1 MRSVAPDP
9 GRGGARGYD
18 EHFRRN
24 QIALHNQGQHQLL
37 TASRSSLW
45 RWRSNGIQRRKFDG
59 NVAATTLRDNEDQL
73 LLVLCR
79 LAHPK
84 AKADEIIAFIA
95 RNNSTGYIYS
105 RVEITRAEKRL
116 GFTRKVG
123 STTAWQA
130 LTPAN
135 VHRRQNFWT
144 IPTGYLWNTA
154 LAAH

>member
-9 GRGGARGYD
+9 SRGGARGYD
-18 EHFRRN
+18 EHFRSN

-37 TASRSSLW
+37 TASRTSLW
-45 RWRSNGIQRRKFDG
+45 RWRSNGIQRRKVDG

-95 RNNSTGYIYS
+95 RNNSTGHIYS
-105 RVEITRAEKRL
+105 RVEITRAESFKARHGL
-116 GFTRKVG
+116 FEVG
-123 STTAWQA
+123 
-130 LTPAN
+130 
-135 VHRRQNFWT
+135 RRRGRGHHLLED
-144 IPTGYLWNTA
+144 PEGARELR
-154 LAAH
+154 